1 MFLFY
6 SILFIT
12 LFILNINTAVYSK
25 TKINSEIL
33 YLSPVPGSDYITP
46 ETNIIIRFKN
56 PINIKSIAA
65 GNFAIEGTQSGKHSF
80 RIIHENDNYTI
91 ILKPDHYFSRGEVVT
106 VSIRKGITAIKGSE
120 IQSYKFNF
128 NITNTIIDKSINYGL
143 FYLEKD
149 LKNNDYV
156 HQDNAYNSIGPP
168 FRSDSIPPDFPLIT
182 VTKKKYDTA
191 PGHIFLSNFG
201 FGPSAG
207 PPYLMVLNNSGY
219 PILYKK
225 MSGSCF
231 DFKVQNNNTFSY
243 YDGVTAKFYC
253 TNTSFSIIDSFYC
266 GNGYKTDG
274 HELLLL
280 PNNHAYLM
288 SYDPQIVNMSQI
300 VQGGDTAALVTGLI
314 IQELDENKNV
324 IFQWRS
330 WDHFRI
336 TDATHEN
343 LLDDTI
349 DYVHG
354 NAIDLDHDGHIL
366 ISSRHLD
373 EITKINRQTGNII
386 WRLGG
391 KNNQFNFVND
401 SIRFSHQHSIRK
413 MENGNYLLFDNGNYH
428 SPPFSRAV
436 EYKLDNIQNTAT
448 LVWQYRNSPN
458 TFAFAMGNIHRL
470 ENGNTIIGWGSATPT
485 VSEVRPDGLK
495 VFQLSFAFGIFSYRA
510 FRYVWEET
518 PVVLPALYNLY
529 QNYPNPFNSTTSI
542 KYDLPENGNVS
553 LKIYDI
559 LGREVRTLI
568 SEYKQAGSYLIDF
581 HSENFASGVYF
592 YKLTANYFSSTRRMV
607 LVK

>member
-1 MFLFY
+1 
-6 SILFIT
+6 
-12 LFILNINTAVYSK
+12 
-25 TKINSEIL
+25 
-33 YLSPVPGSDYITP
+33 
-46 ETNIIIRFKN
+46 
-56 PINIKSIAA
+56 
-65 GNFAIEGTQSGKHSF
+65 
-80 RIIHENDNYTI
+80 
-91 ILKPDHYFSRGEVVT
+91 
-106 VSIRKGITAIKGSE
+106 
-120 IQSYKFNF
+120 
-128 NITNTIIDKSINYGL
+128 
-143 FYLEKD
+143 
-149 LKNNDYV
+149 
-156 HQDNAYNSIGPP
+156 
-168 FRSDSIPPDFPLIT
+168 
-182 VTKKKYDTA
+182 
-191 PGHIFLSNFG
+191 
-201 FGPSAG
+201 
-207 PPYLMVLNNSGY
+207 
-219 PILYKK
+219 
-225 MSGSCF
+225 
-231 DFKVQNNNTFSY
+231 
-243 YDGVTAKFYC
+243 
-253 TNTSFSIIDSFYC
+253 
-266 GNGYKTDG
+266 
-274 HELLLL
+274 
-280 PNNHAYLM
+280 M